1 MENRIL
7 DIGNFNYIKINILR
21 LFTNLTAEAYLW
33 FKSLHIIGVIVWFS
47 GLFYLVRLFIYHEES
62 RSMEDELKIAFN
74 NQYTLMEK
82 RLANIITTPGMI
94 LALSMAICMVIM
106 QPSWLSEKWLQIKI
120 SFVLGLVIYHY
131 VCYKIMNSLQN
142 GTSTIS
148 AKNLRLLNELPTLLL
163 FIIVPLVIFKN
174 NFPTSI
180 ATWSVVGLII
190 FMLASIQLYAKIR
203 KKNEQKV
210 KDE

>member
-1 MENRIL
+1 M
-7 DIGNFNYIKINILR
+7 
-21 LFTNLTAEAYLW
+21 
-33 FKSLHIIGVIVWFS
+33 
-47 GLFYLVRLFIYHEES
+47 RLFIYHEES
-62 RSMEDELKIAFN
+62 RSMEDELKIAFH

-131 VCYKIMNSLQN
+131 FCYKIMNSLQN
-142 GTSTIS
+142 GTSNIS
-148 AKNLRLLNELPTLLL
+148 AKKLRLLNELPTLLL
-163 FIIVPLVIFKN
+163 FIIVLLVIFKN

-180 ATWSVVGLII
+180 ATWSIFGLII

-210 KDE
+210 KNE

>member
-1 MENRIL
+1 
-7 DIGNFNYIKINILR
+7 
-21 LFTNLTAEAYLW
+21 
-33 FKSLHIIGVIVWFS
+33 
-47 GLFYLVRLFIYHEES
+47 
-62 RSMEDELKIAFN
+62 MEDKLKIAFN

-106 QPSWLSEKWLQIKI
+106 QPRWLSEKWLQIKI

-131 VCYKIMNSLQN
+131 YCYKIMNSLQN
-142 GTSTIS
+142 GTSNIS
-148 AKNLRLLNELPTLLL
+148 AKNLRLLNEMPTLLL
-163 FIIVPLVIFKN
+163 FIIVLLVIFKN

-210 KDE
+210 NNE

>member
-1 MENRIL
+1 MA
-7 DIGNFNYIKINILR
+7 
-21 LFTNLTAEAYLW
+21 AEAYLW

-62 RSMEDELKIAFN
+62 RSMEDKLKIAFN
-74 NQYTLMEK
+74 SQYTLMEK

-131 VCYKIMNSLQN
+131 YCYKIMNSLQN
-142 GTSTIS
+142 GTSNIS

-163 FIIVPLVIFKN
+163 FIIVLLVIFKN

-180 ATWSVVGLII
+180 ATWSVFALII

-203 KKNEQKV
+203 KKNEEKV
-210 KDE
+210 KNE

>member
-1 MENRIL
+1 M
-7 DIGNFNYIKINILR
+7 
-21 LFTNLTAEAYLW
+21 
-33 FKSLHIIGVIVWFS
+33 
-47 GLFYLVRLFIYHEES
+47 RLFIYHEES

-131 VCYKIMNSLQN
+131 FCYKIMNSLQN
-142 GTSTIS
+142 GTSNIS

-163 FIIVPLVIFKN
+163 FIIVLLVIFKN

-203 KKNEQKV
+203 KKNEKKV
-210 KDE
+210 KNE

>member
-1 MENRIL
+1 
-7 DIGNFNYIKINILR
+7 
-21 LFTNLTAEAYLW
+21 LTAEAYLW
-33 FKSLHIIGVIVWFS
+33 FKALHIIGVIVWFS

-131 VCYKIMNSLQN
+131 FCYKIMNSLQN
-142 GTSTIS
+142 GTSNIS

-163 FIIVPLVIFKN
+163 FIIVLLVIFKN

-210 KDE
+210 KNE

>member
-1 MENRIL
+1 M
-7 DIGNFNYIKINILR
+7 
-21 LFTNLTAEAYLW
+21 TAEAYLW
-33 FKSLHIIGVIVWFS
+33 FKALHIIGVIVWFS

-62 RSMEDELKIAFN
+62 RSMEDKLKIAFN

-131 VCYKIMNSLQN
+131 YCYKIMNSLQN
-142 GTSTIS
+142 GTSNIS

-163 FIIVPLVIFKN
+163 FIIVLLVIFKN

-203 KKNEQKV
+203 KKNEQQV
-210 KDE
+210 KNE

>member
-1 MENRIL
+1 M
-7 DIGNFNYIKINILR
+7 
-21 LFTNLTAEAYLW
+21 TAEAYLW
-33 FKSLHIIGVIVWFS
+33 FKALHIIGVIVWFS

-163 FIIVPLVIFKN
+163 FIIVLLVIFKN

-190 FMLASIQLYAKIR
+190 FMIASIQLYAKIR

-210 KDE
+210 KNE

>member
-1 MENRIL
+1 M
-7 DIGNFNYIKINILR
+7 
-21 LFTNLTAEAYLW
+21 TAEAYLW

-62 RSMEDELKIAFN
+62 RSMEHELKIAFN

-106 QPSWLSEKWLQIKI
+106 QPSWLTEKWLQIKI

-131 VCYKIMNSLQN
+131 FCYKIMNSLQN
-142 GTSTIS
+142 GTSNIS

-163 FIIVPLVIFKN
+163 FIIVLLVIFKN

-180 ATWSVVGLII
+180 ATWSIVGLII

-203 KKNEQKV
+203 KKNEQKI
-210 KDE
+210 KNE

>member
-1 MENRIL
+1 M
-7 DIGNFNYIKINILR
+7 
-21 LFTNLTAEAYLW
+21 
-33 FKSLHIIGVIVWFS
+33 
-47 GLFYLVRLFIYHEES
+47 RLFIYHEES
-62 RSMEDELKIAFN
+62 RSMEDKLKIAFN

-94 LALSMAICMVIM
+94 LALTMAICMVIM

-131 VCYKIMNSLQN
+131 YCYKIMNSLQN
-142 GTSTIS
+142 GTSNIS

-163 FIIVPLVIFKN
+163 FIIVLLVIFKN

-180 ATWSVVGLII
+180 ATWSVVGLIV

-203 KKNEQKV
+203 KKNEEKV
-210 KDE
+210 KNE

>member
-1 MENRIL
+1 MS
-7 DIGNFNYIKINILR
+7 
-21 LFTNLTAEAYLW
+21 AEAYLW

-62 RSMEDELKIAFN
+62 KNMDNDLKIAFN

-120 SFVLGLVIYHY
+120 SFVLGLVIYHSY
-131 VCYKIMNSLQN
+131 CYKIMNSLQN
-142 GTSTIS
+142 GTSSIS

-163 FIIVPLVIFKN
+163 FIIVLLVIFKN

-180 ATWSVVGLII
+180 ATWSVVGLVI

-203 KKNEQKV
+203 KKNENSLSN
-210 KDE
+210 E

>member
-1 MENRIL
+1 
-7 DIGNFNYIKINILR
+7 
-21 LFTNLTAEAYLW
+21 LTAEAYLW
-33 FKSLHIIGVIVWFS
+33 FKALHIIGVIVWFS

-131 VCYKIMNSLQN
+131 FCYKIMNSLQN

-163 FIIVPLVIFKN
+163 FIIVLLVIFKN

-203 KKNEQKV
+203 KKNEKKV
-210 KDE
+210 KNE

>member
-1 MENRIL
+1 M
-7 DIGNFNYIKINILR
+7 
-21 LFTNLTAEAYLW
+21 TAEAYLW
-33 FKSLHIIGVIVWFS
+33 FKALHIIGVIVWFS

-62 RSMEDELKIAFN
+62 RSMEDKLKIAFN

-131 VCYKIMNSLQN
+131 FCYKIMNSLQN

-163 FIIVPLVIFKN
+163 FIIVLLVIFKN

-210 KDE
+210 KNE

>member
-1 MENRIL
+1 
-7 DIGNFNYIKINILR
+7 
-21 LFTNLTAEAYLW
+21 LTAEAYLW

-62 RSMEDELKIAFN
+62 RNMEDKLKIAFN
-74 NQYTLMEK
+74 TQYTLMEK

-120 SFVLGLVIYHY
+120 CFVLGLVIYHSY
-131 VCYKIMNSLQN
+131 CYKIMNSLQN
-142 GTSTIS
+142 GTSKIS

-163 FIIVPLVIFKN
+163 FIIVLLVIFKN
-174 NFPTSI
+174 SFPTSI
-180 ATWSVVGLII
+180 ATWSVVGLVI

-203 KKNEQKV
+203 KKNEQNLKN
-210 KDE
+210 E

>member
-1 MENRIL
+1 
-7 DIGNFNYIKINILR
+7 
-21 LFTNLTAEAYLW
+21 LTAEAYLW

-62 RSMEDELKIAFN
+62 RSMEDKLKIAFN

-131 VCYKIMNSLQN
+131 YCYKIMNSLQN
-142 GTSTIS
+142 GTSNIS

-163 FIIVPLVIFKN
+163 FIIVLLVIFKN

-203 KKNEQKV
+203 KKNEEKV
-210 KDE
+210 KNE